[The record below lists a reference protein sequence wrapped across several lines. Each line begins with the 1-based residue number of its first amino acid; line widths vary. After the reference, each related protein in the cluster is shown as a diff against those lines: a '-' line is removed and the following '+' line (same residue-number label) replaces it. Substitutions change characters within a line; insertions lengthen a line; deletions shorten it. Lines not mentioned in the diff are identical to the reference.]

1 MQKES
6 VKSLGTVA
14 LFLVL
19 LLLLIN
25 TFGNFN
31 NKDIISTKA
40 VDNDITAP
48 SVSITNQGG
57 SSNNPSLL
65 VTGTASDNNGIR
77 EIKVKLNNGNW
88 ETAQGTSSWSKQVYL
103 SPGANIVYAQ
113 AFDYSDN
120 PSPVSA
126 KAFNY

>member
-1 MQKES
+1 MQKEG
-6 VKSLGTVA
+6 VKSLGTAA

-25 TFGNFN
+25 TFSNSN

-48 SVSITNQGG
+48 SVSIASQGG
-57 SSNNPSLL
+57 SLNNPGLL
-65 VTGTASDNNGIR
+65 VTGTASDNNGIK
-77 EIKVKLNNGNW
+77 EVKIKLNNGNW
-88 ETAQGTSSWSKQVYL
+88 ETAQGTSSWNKQVYL
-103 SPGANIVYAQ
+103 SPGTNVVYAQ
-113 AFDYSDN
+113 AFDYGEN

-126 KAFNY
+126 KTFNY